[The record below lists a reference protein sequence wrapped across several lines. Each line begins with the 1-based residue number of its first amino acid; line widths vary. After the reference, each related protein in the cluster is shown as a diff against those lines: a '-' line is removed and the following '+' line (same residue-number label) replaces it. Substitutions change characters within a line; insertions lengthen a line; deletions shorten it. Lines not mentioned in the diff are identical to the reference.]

1 MAEYATRLEP
11 LAGGDAELVF
21 LGEVRTPWTDR
32 STCPKNG
39 AESTATGRIVLKPR
53 YRPGIASLETV
64 SHVIVLTWLDRASRD
79 VIALTPPT
87 DVARHGVFATR
98 APDRPNPI
106 GLTVSEV
113 VEIHADG
120 LTVKG
125 IDCLDR
131 TPVIDIKPYF
141 APTDARPDARV
152 GWHEARARP
161 LPPAGA

>member
-11 LAGGDAELVF
+11 ERGGDAELVF

-39 AESTATGRIVLKPR
+39 AESHEPGRIVLKPR
-53 YRPGIASLETV
+53 YRPGLASLETV
-64 SHVIVLTWLDRASRD
+64 SHVIVLTWLDRSDRD

-87 DVARHGVFATR
+87 DSARHGVFATR

-106 GLTVSEV
+106 GLTVSEIL
-113 VEIHADG
+113 EIHADG
-120 LTVKG
+120 LTVRG

-141 APTDARPDARV
+141 ASTDAHPDAVV
-152 GWHEARARP
+152 GWHAKRAKP
-161 LPPAGA
+161 LPPVE